1 VALAPDSGAAGRSEV
16 WTHLWTIATGAAIVA
31 GAVWLRSP
39 RIPYLVVSLIAT
51 SVAVLAMVG
60 LARRDRGW
68 GAAALC
74 ASVLF
79 CTLAYLA
86 QRTLD
91 RIEHD
96 WPAYRASLMARGTTS
111 LGDRL
116 SATSRALRAS
126 AQRALDAP
134 VQVAGAFDALGD
146 DVDTRA
152 ERGLA
157 LYRRGVPVAWA
168 GHIFTSTDSLVA
180 PLGVVYSP
188 FYVTLYAAVVKGE
201 SRAVATATVH
211 ASPPGDEFAPAIAN
225 RVARTVGLHAFE
237 VAPHAPA
244 AQDTGSLAFAPVGDT
259 ILVARAVAP
268 GMEEARLLALERVR
282 GRGAAA
288 IVLTLVLYMV
298 VVWRSERAVRWRMSP
313 LVVALLGVALIPLST
328 FSSRWVLFDPTVYY
342 AEIGGPLTASIGAVG
357 IAAAIVLLALLLA
370 LRSTSVAPGR
380 RAAIAAVVVLA
391 IVGPLLLRE
400 LAAGVMP
407 PPGGVSATLWVAWE
421 LALFLA
427 AAALLIGSAVAGRV
441 VLGRSGIGLPPAVAP
456 LLAAIAALIG
466 PMVVT
471 APGAWPLWYL
481 LLWVA
486 AVAALVFSREH
497 RWVVL
502 TAGAVAALGAT
513 TLTWSAGVSGRA
525 QLADRDVS
533 GLSEVQSDVV
543 AVLQRFAGSIA
554 AATPPR
560 TAAELVRLYVS
571 SDLMGSGYPA
581 VMQELQ
587 FDGSIAAS
595 VMLAEL
601 DVPEKALHDA
611 AADARR
617 TRETV
622 LRTVLGMPGELIVLA
637 VPHAGGSVTTVVVGP
652 RTRLIPEDPFNA
664 LLGLSERQSGPPPYA
679 MSLLSVEPIWPLTP
693 DSTRWYRAG
702 RQLHGNRLV
711 QTVRGPMRA
720 HMEIDL
726 RPQAILVQRAT
737 LVVLLDLLLLAA
749 LWTVSALP
757 EPTFR
762 AWLAAHGT
770 RWARSY
776 RARLSLV
783 LFGFFV
789 LPALAFAVWSYQRLQ
804 SEDRQSRELLVR
816 ETLRS
821 YNEIASDADAEP
833 LNSAGARLGTP
844 LIVYRYGELTESS
857 DPLFEAIAPM
867 GRFLPNDVYQRLRLG
882 REEYTSRRL
891 LLGNEPALFGYLSTP
906 TPWSE
911 RLVTAAPARRSE
923 YMLDQRRRDLGVL
936 VLFATVLGALGALWL
951 SRLASRSLARPI
963 GNLREAALAIAGGER
978 EPPLEHGTPDEF
990 EPVFSAFRRMA
1001 SDLGAS
1007 RSALESAQRR
1017 TAAVL
1022 RNVASGVIAFSAD
1035 GEILFSNPRA
1045 ATLLDSPLVGSR
1057 IAEVSPTIAQR
1068 VADFVR
1074 RGASEEELDLEVGG
1088 RQLQGHL
1095 VSLTGGGEG
1104 VVLTLDDVTE
1114 LARAQRVI
1122 AWGEMA
1128 RQVAHEI
1135 KNPLTPIRL
1144 GVQHLRRAYGDARPD
1159 FGDIL
1164 ATNVDRILAEIDR
1177 LDEIARSFSRYGM
1190 APADRQAPGV
1200 VDVALVARDVV
1211 GLEMMGGGEGRKQKA
1226 ESRKQ
1231 ERQGFRKQG
1240 SGFRNHEE
1248 TGNRKQEAGTAEGS
1262 GVTVQGSGTTGKRE
1276 VENREQETGTAS
1288 TEVGNGAG
1296 GGVTWRLVGTDEPIR
1311 AVARADELREVLLN
1325 LLENARLAGASTV
1338 ELRCAR
1344 RDGRVVIEVSDD
1356 GSGVPAHVL
1365 PRLFEPHF
1373 STRSSG
1379 SGLGL
1384 AMSRQLVE
1392 SWGGAIAIASVEGE
1406 GTRVRIEL
1414 AAHDDV
1420 TVEDAG

>member
-1 VALAPDSGAAGRSEV
+1 MALAPDSGAAGGSSV
-16 WTHLWTIATGAAIVA
+16 WTHLWTIAAGAAIVA

-51 SVAVLAMVG
+51 SVALLAMAG
-60 LARRDRGW
+60 LSGRQRGW
-68 GAAALC
+68 AAAAIF
-74 ASVLF
+74 ASILF
-79 CTLAYLA
+79 CALAYLA

-91 RIEHD
+91 TIEHD
-96 WPAYRASLMARGTTS
+96 WPAYRASLVTRGATS

-116 SATSRALRAS
+116 SVTSRALRAS

-134 VQVAGAFDALGD
+134 VQVAGAFEALD
-146 DVDTRA
+146 NDVSARA
-152 ERGLA
+152 ERGVV

-168 GHIFTSTDSLVA
+168 GRIFTSTDSLVA

-188 FYVTLYAAVVKGE
+188 FYVTLYAAEVRGE
-201 SRAVATATVH
+201 SRAVATATIH
-211 ASPPGDEFAPAIAN
+211 ASPPGDDFAPALTDQ
-225 RVARTVGLHAFE
+225 VARAVGLHAFD
-237 VAPHAPA
+237 VTPRA
-244 AQDTGSLAFAPVGDT
+244 ATATDTGAVAFAPVGDT
-259 ILVARAVAP
+259 LLVAHAVAP
-268 GMEEARLLALERVR
+268 AMEEARLLALEQVR
-282 GRGAAA
+282 GHGAAVM
-288 IVLTLVLYMV
+288 VLMLVLYLV
-298 VVWRSERAVRWRMSP
+298 AVWRSERAVRWRMAP
-313 LVVALLGVALIPLST
+313 LGVALLGVALVPLST

-342 AEIGGPLTASIGAVG
+342 AELGGPLTASVGALG
-357 IAAAIVLLALLLA
+357 IAAGIALLALLLA
-370 LRSTSVAPGR
+370 LRVTAIEVGR
-380 RAAIAAVVVLA
+380 RVAIAGVIVLA
-391 IVGPLLLRE
+391 VLGPLLLRE

-421 LALFLA
+421 VALFLA
-427 AAALLIGSAVAGRV
+427 AAALLLASGVAGRAA
-441 VLGRSGIGLPPAVAP
+441 LGRPYLGLPPVVAP
-456 LLAAIAALIG
+456 ALAALAALLG
-466 PMVVT
+466 PMAIT

-486 AVAALVFSREH
+486 AVASLVFSRAN
-497 RWVVL
+497 RWMVIA
-502 TAGAVAALGAT
+502 AGTVAALGAT
-513 TLTWSAGVSGRA
+513 TLTWSAGVNGRSE
-525 QLADRDVS
+525 LAERDVS
-533 GLSEVQSDVV
+533 GLSEVQPDVV
-543 AVLQRFAGSIA
+543 AVLQRFAGAISA
-554 AATPPR
+554 STPPS
-560 TAAELVRLYVS
+560 TEAELVRLYVS

-581 VMQELQ
+581 VMRELES
-587 FDGSIAAS
+587 DGSTSAR
-595 VMLAEL
+595 VKLAEL
-601 DVPEKALHDA
+601 EVPENTLKDA
-611 AADARR
+611 AAEARR
-617 TRETV
+617 TRNTV
-622 LRTVLGMPGELIVLA
+622 LRTVLGIPGELTVLA
-637 VPHAGGSVTTVVVGP
+637 VPHAGGAVTTVVVGP
-652 RTRLIPEDPFNA
+652 RTRLIPDDPFNA
-664 LLGLSERQSGPPPYA
+664 LLGLTERESGPPPYA
-679 MSLLSVEPIWPLTP
+679 MSLLSVEPFWPLTP

-726 RPQAILVQRAT
+726 RPQAVLVQRAT

-749 LWTVSALP
+749 LWTISALP
-757 EPTFR
+757 EPAFR
-762 AWLAAHGT
+762 EWVGSSAR

-776 RARLSLV
+776 RAWLGLV
-783 LFGFFV
+783 LFGFFL

-821 YNEIASDADAEP
+821 YNEIASVPGAEP
-833 LNSAGARLGTP
+833 LGSAGERLGTP
-844 LIVYRYGELTESS
+844 LMIYRYGELTEAS
-857 DPLFEAIAPM
+857 DALFEAIAPM
-867 GRFLPNDVYQRLRLG
+867 GRFLPSDVYQRLRLG

-891 LLGNEPALFGYLSTP
+891 SLGGEPALFGYLSTP

-911 RLVTAAPARRSE
+911 RLVTAAPARGSE

-963 GNLREAALAIAGGER
+963 GNLREAALAIAGGES
-978 EPPLEHGTPDEF
+978 EPPLEHRAPDEF

-1001 SDLGAS
+1001 ADLGAS

-1022 RNVASGVIAFSAD
+1022 RNVASGVVALSVD
-1035 GEILFSNPRA
+1035 GKVIFSNPRA
-1045 ATLLDSPLVGSR
+1045 STLLDSPLMGSR
-1057 IAEVSPTIAQR
+1057 LADVSPEIAAR
-1068 VADFVR
+1068 VADFVA
-1074 RGASEEELDLEVGG
+1074 RGAAEEELDLEVGG
-1088 RQLQGHL
+1088 RQLQGRL
-1095 VSLTGGGEG
+1095 VRLTGGGEG

-1144 GVQHLRRAYGDARPD
+1144 GVQHLRRAYGDSRPD

-1190 APADRQAPGV
+1190 APADRQSPEV
-1200 VDVALVARDVV
+1200 VDVSSVARDVV
-1211 GLEMMGGGEGRKQKA
+1211 GLESLGGAGREERRAREAGRGREEAGSA
-1226 ESRKQ
+1226 EAKGGRRLRAGAANGP
-1231 ERQGFRKQG
+1231 EDGAAGTNGARDG
-1240 SGFRNHEE
+1240 E
-1248 TGNRKQEAGTAEGS
+1248 TGRI
-1262 GVTVQGSGTTGKRE
+1262 
-1276 VENREQETGTAS
+1276 
-1288 TEVGNGAG
+1288 
-1296 GGVTWRLVGTDEPIR
+1296 TWRLVGADEPIR

-1325 LLENARLAGASTV
+1325 LLENARLAGATTV
-1338 ELRCAR
+1338 ELSCAR

-1392 SWGGAIAIASVEGE
+1392 SWGGAIAIASIEGE

-1414 AAHDDV
+1414 SAHDDSGS
-1420 TVEDAG
+1420 EEGG

>member
-1 VALAPDSGAAGRSEV
+1 MAA
-16 WTHLWTIATGAAIVA
+16 GAAIVA

-39 RIPYLVVSLIAT
+39 RIPYLVVSLVAT
-51 SVAVLAMVG
+51 GVAVLAMAG

-68 GAAALC
+68 AAAALL

-79 CTLAYLA
+79 CTVAYFA
-86 QRTLD
+86 QRTLH

-96 WPAYRASLMARGTTS
+96 WPEYSASLVARGAATF
-111 LGDRL
+111 GDEL
-116 SATSRALRAS
+116 SVTSRALRAS

-134 VQVAGAFDALGD
+134 MQVAGAFDALD
-146 DVDTRA
+146 HDVDARE
-152 ERGLA
+152 ERGLV

-180 PLGVVYSP
+180 PLGIVYSP
-188 FYVTLYAAVVKGE
+188 FYVTLYVAIVRGE
-201 SRAVATATVH
+201 ARAVATATVH

-225 RVARTVGLHAFE
+225 RVARAVGLHAYE
-237 VAPHAPA
+237 VAPRAQA
-244 AQDTGSLAFAPVGDT
+244 AHDTGLVAFAPVGDT
-259 ILVARAVAP
+259 LLVARAVAL

-288 IVLTLVLYMV
+288 IVLTLVLYLV
-298 VVWRSERAVRWRMSP
+298 VVWRSEHAVRWRMAP

-342 AEIGGPLTASIGAVG
+342 AEVGGPLTASIGALA
-357 IAAAIVLLALLLA
+357 IAASIVLLALLLA
-370 LRSTSVAPGR
+370 LRSTTLKPGR
-380 RAAIAAVVVLA
+380 RAAIAALVALA
-391 IVGPLLLRE
+391 VVGPLLLQK

-407 PPGGVSATLWVAWE
+407 PPGGVSGTLWVAWE
-421 LALFLA
+421 VALFLV
-427 AAALLIGSAVAGRV
+427 AAALLVASSLAGRAA
-441 VLGRSGIGLPPAVAP
+441 LGRAGRGLPPAVAL
-456 LLAAIAALIG
+456 LLAAIAALLG
-466 PMVVT
+466 PMIV
-471 APGAWPLWYL
+471 AIPGEWPFWYL
-481 LLWVA
+481 LLWAA

-497 RWVVL
+497 RWAVL
-502 TAGAVAALGAT
+502 TAGTVAALGAA
-513 TLTWSAGVSGRA
+513 TLTWSAGVSGRS

-543 AVLQRFAGSIA
+543 AVLQRFAGSLSE
-554 AATPPR
+554 ATPPR

-581 VMQELQ
+581 AMQELEP
-587 FDGSIAAS
+587 DGSTS
-595 VMLAEL
+595 GRVMLAEMN
-601 DVPEKALHDA
+601 VPGKALHDA
-611 AADARR
+611 AAEARR
-617 TRETV
+617 TRDTV
-622 LRTVLGMPGELIVLA
+622 LRTVLGMPGELIMLA

-652 RTRLIPEDPFNA
+652 RSRLIPDDPFME
-664 LLGLSERQSGPPPYA
+664 LLGLSERESGPPPYS

-720 HMEIDL
+720 HVEIDL
-726 RPQAILVQRAT
+726 RPQIILVQRAT

-757 EPTFR
+757 EPSFR
-762 AWLAAHGT
+762 AWIGAHGT

-789 LPALAFAVWSYQRLQ
+789 LPALVFAVWSYQRLQ

-821 YNEIASDADAEP
+821 YNEIANDANAEP
-833 LNSAGARLGTP
+833 LGSVGARLGTP
-844 LIVYRYGELTESS
+844 LIVYRYGELTEAS

-867 GRFLPNDVYQRLRLG
+867 GRFLPSDVYQRLRLG
-882 REEYTSRRL
+882 REEYTSSRL
-891 LLGNEPALFGYLSTP
+891 RLGDEPALFGYLSTP

-911 RLVTAAPARRSE
+911 RLVTAAPARGSE

-963 GNLREAALAIAGGER
+963 GNLREAALAIAGGES

-1001 SDLGAS
+1001 ADLGAS

-1022 RNVASGVIAFSAD
+1022 RNVASGVVALSAD
-1035 GEILFSNPRA
+1035 GEVLFSNPRA
-1045 ATLLDSPLVGSR
+1045 STLLGSPLVGSGLTDVSSAL
-1057 IAEVSPTIAQR
+1057 AESVS
-1068 VADFVR
+1068 DFVR
-1074 RGASEEELDLEVGG
+1074 RGAAEEELDLEVGG
-1088 RQLQGHL
+1088 RQLQGRL
-1095 VSLTGGGEG
+1095 VRLTGGGEG

-1164 ATNVDRILAEIDR
+1164 AANVERILAEIDR

-1190 APADRQAPGV
+1190 APADRQPPGV
-1200 VDVALVARDVV
+1200 VDVSVVARDVV
-1211 GLEMMGGGEGRKQKA
+1211 GLEMMAGGGRRA
-1226 ESRKQ
+1226 
-1231 ERQGFRKQG
+1231 
-1240 SGFRNHEE
+1240 
-1248 TGNRKQEAGTAEGS
+1248 QEAGTAEGS
-1262 GVTVQGSGTTGKRE
+1262 GFRVQVQRETGAPGNGAQRTG
-1276 VENREQETGTAS
+1276 NREQVRRVRRLGTERGARS
-1288 TEVGNGAG
+1288 AG
-1296 GGVTWRLVGTDEPIR
+1296 GWWG
-1311 AVARADELREVLLN
+1311 
-1325 LLENARLAGASTV
+1325 
-1338 ELRCAR
+1338 R
-1344 RDGRVVIEVSDD
+1344 R
-1356 GSGVPAHVL
+1356 
-1365 PRLFEPHF
+1365 
-1373 STRSSG
+1373 
-1379 SGLGL
+1379 
-1384 AMSRQLVE
+1384 SR
-1392 SWGGAIAIASVEGE
+1392 
-1406 GTRVRIEL
+1406 
-1414 AAHDDV
+1414 
-1420 TVEDAG
+1420 

>member
-1 VALAPDSGAAGRSEV
+1 VL
-16 WTHLWTIATGAAIVA
+16 
-31 GAVWLRSP
+31 
-39 RIPYLVVSLIAT
+39 
-51 SVAVLAMVG
+51 AVLALAG

-68 GAAALC
+68 AVAALG
-74 ASVLF
+74 ASFLF
-79 CTLAYLA
+79 CAVAYLA

-96 WPAYRASLMARGTTS
+96 WPSYSASLVTRGAAS
-111 LGDRL
+111 LGDQL
-116 SATSRALRAS
+116 SATSRALRES
-126 AQRALDAP
+126 AKRALAAP
-134 VQVAGAFDALGD
+134 VQVAGAFEALGKE
-146 DVDTRA
+146 VDAHT

-168 GHIFTSTDSLVA
+168 GNVFTSTDSLVA

-188 FYVTLYAAVVKGE
+188 FYVTLYASVIEGD
-201 SRAVATATVH
+201 SRAVATATIH
-211 ASPPGDEFAPAIAN
+211 ASPPGDDFAPAIAN
-225 RVARTVGLHAFE
+225 RVGRAVGLHAFD
-237 VAPHAPA
+237 VSPRAQAPG
-244 AQDTGSLAFAPVGDT
+244 DTGAVAFAPLGDT
-259 ILVARAVAP
+259 LLVARAVAP

-282 GRGAAA
+282 GRGVAA
-288 IVLTLVLYMV
+288 IVLTLVLYLV
-298 VVWRSERAVRWRMSP
+298 VVWRSERAVGWRLVP
-313 LVVALLGVALIPLST
+313 LAVALLGVALVPLST
-328 FSSRWVLFDPTVYY
+328 FSSRSVLFDPTVYY
-342 AEIGGPLTASIGAVG
+342 AEVGGPLTASIGALGV
-357 IAAAIVLLALLLA
+357 AAAIVLLGLLLA
-370 LRSTSVAPGR
+370 LRSDGVRPGR
-380 RAAIAAVVVLA
+380 RAAIAAVVVVA
-391 IVGPLLLRE
+391 VAGPFLLRA
-400 LAAGVMP
+400 LAGGVMP

-421 LALFLA
+421 VALFLV
-427 AAALLIGSAVAGRV
+427 AAALLVAIGVAGRAA
-441 VLGRSGIGLPPAVAP
+441 LGRPGFGIPPVAAP
-456 LLAAIAALIG
+456 AL
-466 PMVVT
+466 
-471 APGAWPLWYL
+471 
-481 LLWVA
+481 A
-486 AVAALVFSREH
+486 AVAALVGPMAVTAPGVWPIWYLLIWVAVVASLVFAREH
-497 RWVVL
+497 RWMVI
-502 TAGAVAALGAT
+502 TAGTVAALGAT

-533 GLSEVQSDVV
+533 GLGEVQADVV
-543 AVLQRFAGSIA
+543 AVLQRFAGAIA
-554 AATPPR
+554 SAAPPH
-560 TAAELVRLYVS
+560 TEAALVRLYVD

-581 VMQELQ
+581 AMEEQES
-587 FDGSIAAS
+587 DGSVSARVI
-595 VMLAEL
+595 LAEL
-601 DVPEKALHDA
+601 DVPPNALRDA
-611 AADARR
+611 ATEARR
-617 TRETV
+617 TQETV
-622 LRTVLGMPGELIVLA
+622 LRSVLGMPGELTLLA

-652 RTRLIPEDPFNA
+652 RTRLIPDDPFKA
-664 LLGLSERQSGPPPYA
+664 LLGLSERESGPPPYA
-679 MSLLSVEPIWPLTP
+679 MSLLGVEPIWPLTP

-737 LVVLLDLLLLAA
+737 LVVLLDLLLFAA
-749 LWTVSALP
+749 LWTISALP
-757 EPTFR
+757 EPAFR
-762 AWLAAHGT
+762 SWVAVRGT
-770 RWARSY
+770 RWAYSY
-776 RARLSLV
+776 RARLTLV

-821 YNEIASDADAEP
+821 YNEIADDADAEP
-833 LNSAGARLGTP
+833 LDSIGERLGTP
-844 LIVYRYGELTESS
+844 LVVYRFGELTEASE
-857 DPLFEAIAPM
+857 PLFEAIAPM
-867 GRFLPNDVYQRLRLG
+867 GHFLPGDVYQRLRLG

-891 LLGNEPALFGYLSTP
+891 RLGDQPALFGYLSTP

-911 RLVTAAPARRSE
+911 RLVTAAPARGSE

-963 GNLREAALAIAGGER
+963 GNLRQAALAIAGGES
-978 EPPLEHGTPDEF
+978 EPPLEHRTPDEF

-1007 RSALESAQRR
+1007 RSALESTQRR

-1022 RNVASGVIAFSAD
+1022 RNVASGVVALSAD
-1035 GEILFSNPRA
+1035 GEVVFSNPRA
-1045 ATLLDSPLVGSR
+1045 ATLLDSPLVGSNLV
-1057 IAEVSPTIAQR
+1057 EVSPAIAER
-1068 VADFVR
+1068 VSDFVH
-1074 RGASEEELDLEVGG
+1074 RGAAEEELDLEVGG
-1088 RQLQGHL
+1088 RQLQGRL
-1095 VSLTGGGEG
+1095 VRLTGGGEG

-1190 APADRQAPGV
+1190 APADRQPPEP
-1200 VDVALVARDVV
+1200 VDVSAVAWDVV
-1211 GLEMMGGGEGRKQKA
+1211 GLEVMGEGAGSGGREA
-1226 ESRKQ
+1226 GSRK
-1231 ERQGFRKQG
+1231 R
-1240 SGFRNHEE
+1240 
-1248 TGNRKQEAGTAEGS
+1248 EAGNGNEKRSELG
-1262 GVTVQGSGTTGKRE
+1262 GQGTGGTRRGEENGKGE
-1276 VENREQETGTAS
+1276 VN
-1288 TEVGNGAG
+1288 
-1296 GGVTWRLVGTDEPIR
+1296 WRLVGAEEPMR

-1325 LLENARLAGASTV
+1325 LLENSRLAGAKNV
-1338 ELRCAR
+1338 EVHCTR

-1392 SWGGAIAIASVEGE
+1392 SWGGAIAIASSEGE

-1414 AAHDDV
+1414 TSHELADSEGSV
-1420 TVEDAG
+1420 

>member
-1 VALAPDSGAAGRSEV
+1 VELAPDSGAAGRSVV
-16 WTHLWTIATGAAIVA
+16 WTHLWTIAAGAAIVA

-51 SVAVLAMVG
+51 GAAALATVG
-60 LARRDRGW
+60 LARRDRAWAG
-68 GAAALC
+68 GALC
-74 ASVLF
+74 ASFLF
-79 CTLAYLA
+79 CALAYLA

-96 WPAYRASLMARGTTS
+96 WPAYSASLVARGAAS

-116 SATSRALRAS
+116 SVTSRALRAS
-126 AQRALDAP
+126 AERALDAP

-146 DVDTRA
+146 AVDTHA

-157 LYRRGVPVAWA
+157 LYRRGVPVAWT

-211 ASPPGDEFAPAIAN
+211 AAPPGDEFAPAIAN
-225 RVARTVGLHAFE
+225 RVASKIRLHAFE
-237 VAPHAPA
+237 IAPREQVARDSGAVV
-244 AQDTGSLAFAPVGDT
+244 FAPVGDT
-259 ILVARAVAP
+259 LLVARAVAP

-288 IVLTLVLYMV
+288 IVLTLVLYLI
-298 VVWRSERAVRWRMSP
+298 VVWRSERAVRWRVSP
-313 LVVALLGVALIPLST
+313 LAVALLGVTLIPLST

-342 AEIGGPLTASIGAVG
+342 TEIGGPLTASIGALG
-357 IAAAIVLLALLLA
+357 IAAAIVLLTLLLA
-370 LRSTSVAPGR
+370 LRSTTFRLGWRPAL
-380 RAAIAAVVVLA
+380 AAVVVLA
-391 IVGPLLLRE
+391 ILGPLLLRK

-421 LALFLA
+421 VGLFLV
-427 AAALLIGSAVAGRV
+427 AAALLVAASVG
-441 VLGRSGIGLPPAVAP
+441 GRSTLGHPGRGVPPAVAP
-456 LLAAIAALIG
+456 VLAAIAALVG
-466 PMVVT
+466 PMVVG
-471 APGAWPLWYL
+471 APGVWPLWYL
-481 LLWVA
+481 VLWAA
-486 AVAALVFSREH
+486 AVAALVFSREN
-497 RWVVL
+497 RWMVL
-502 TAGAVAALGAT
+502 TAGTVAALGAT

-533 GLSEVQSDVV
+533 ALSEVQADVV
-543 AVLQRFAGSIA
+543 AVLQRFAGSISA
-554 AATPPR
+554 EASPR
-560 TAAELVRLYVS
+560 SAAELVRLYVS

-581 VMQELQ
+581 VMQELES
-587 FDGSIAAS
+587 DGSSSAS
-595 VMLAEL
+595 VALAEL
-601 DVPEKALHDA
+601 EVPQRALDDA
-611 AADARR
+611 AAEARR
-617 TRETV
+617 TQETV
-622 LRTVLGMPGELIVLA
+622 LRTVLGMPGELLMLA
-637 VPHAGGSVTTVVVGP
+637 VPHPGGSVTTVVVGP
-652 RTRLIPEDPFNA
+652 RTRLIPDDPFNA
-664 LLGLSERQSGPPPYA
+664 LLGLSERESGPPPYA

-726 RPQAILVQRAT
+726 RPQIILVQRAT
-737 LVVLLDLLLLAA
+737 LVALLDLLLLAA
-749 LWTVSALP
+749 LWIVSALP
-757 EPTFR
+757 EPAFR
-762 AWLAAHGT
+762 AWIGAHGT

-821 YNEIASDADAEP
+821 YNEIASDADAES
-833 LNSAGARLGTP
+833 LGSAGARLGSP
-844 LIVYRYGELTESS
+844 LMVYRFGELTDAS
-857 DPLFEAIAPM
+857 DPLFEAITPM
-867 GRFLPNDVYQRLRLG
+867 GRFLPSDVYQRLRLG

-891 LLGNEPALFGYLSTP
+891 RVGDEPALFGYLSTP

-911 RLVTAAPARRSE
+911 RLVTAAPARGSE

-936 VLFATVLGALGALWL
+936 VLFATVLGALGALLL

-1001 SDLGAS
+1001 ADLGAS

-1022 RNVASGVIAFSAD
+1022 RNVASGVVALSVN
-1035 GEILFSNPRA
+1035 GEVLFSNPRA
-1045 ATLLDSPLVGSR
+1045 SILLDSPLVGLR
-1057 IAEVSPTIAQR
+1057 IADVSPAIAER
-1068 VADFVR
+1068 VSDFVR
-1074 RGASEEELDLEVGG
+1074 RGTAEEELDLDVGG
-1088 RQLQGHL
+1088 RQLQGRL
-1095 VSLTGGGEG
+1095 VRLTGGGEG

-1164 ATNVDRILAEIDR
+1164 TTNVDRILAEIDR

-1190 APADRQAPGV
+1190 APADRQPPGV
-1200 VDVALVARDVV
+1200 VDVSVVARDVV
-1211 GLEMMGGGEGRKQKA
+1211 GLEMMGGVEGRKQ
-1226 ESRKQ
+1226 RP
-1231 ERQGFRKQG
+1231 G
-1240 SGFRNHEE
+1240 S
-1248 TGNRKQEAGTAEGS
+1248 RKQEAGTAQQAG
-1262 GVTVQGSGTTGKRE
+1262 GRIQGADGDRGRGTR
-1276 VENREQETGTAS
+1276 NREQGTGAAS
-1288 TEVGNGAG
+1288 TQSGDGAG
-1296 GGVTWRLVGTDEPIR
+1296 GVVNWRLLGAEEPMR

-1414 AAHDDV
+1414 SAHDDA
-1420 TVEDAG
+1420 TAEDVR

>member
-1 VALAPDSGAAGRSEV
+1 MALASESGAAGRSVV

-51 SVAVLAMVG
+51 AVAVLAMAG

-68 GAAALC
+68 AAAALG

-79 CTLAYLA
+79 CTVAYFA
-86 QRTLD
+86 QRTLH

-96 WPAYRASLMARGTTS
+96 WPAYSASLVELGAST
-111 LGDRL
+111 LGDQL
-116 SATSRALRAS
+116 SVTSRALRAS

-134 VQVAGAFDALGD
+134 VQVAGAFDALDD

-168 GHIFTSTDSLVA
+168 GHIFTSTDSLVS

-225 RVARTVGLHAFE
+225 RVARAVGLHAFE
-237 VAPHAPA
+237 VAPS
-244 AQDTGSLAFAPVGDT
+244 AQVGSDIGAVAFAPVGDT
-259 ILVARAVAP
+259 LLVARAVAP

-288 IVLTLVLYMV
+288 IVLMLVLYLI
-298 VVWRSERAVRWRMSP
+298 VVWRSERAVRWRMAP
-313 LVVALLGVALIPLST
+313 LVVALLGVALVPLST

-342 AEIGGPLTASIGAVG
+342 AEIGGPLTASIGALG

-370 LRSTSVAPGR
+370 LRSTKRELSWRGGIGAL
-380 RAAIAAVVVLA
+380 VVLA
-391 IVGPLLLRE
+391 VLGPLLLRE

-407 PPGGVSATLWVAWE
+407 PPGGVSATLWIAWE
-421 LALFLA
+421 VALFLV
-427 AAALLIGSAVAGRV
+427 AAALLVASSLAGRAA
-441 VLGRSGIGLPPAVAP
+441 LRRAGLGLPPAVAP
-456 LLAAIAALIG
+456 LLAAIAALLG
-466 PMVVT
+466 PVVVT
-471 APGAWPLWYL
+471 APGVWPIWYL
-481 LLWVA
+481 LLWVVV
-486 AVAALVFSREH
+486 VAALVFSRAH
-497 RWVVL
+497 RWTVL
-502 TAGAVAALGAT
+502 TAGIVAALGAT

-525 QLADRDVS
+525 LLAERDVS

-543 AVLQRFAGSIA
+543 AVLQRFAGSISA
-554 AATPPR
+554 AAPPR

-581 VMQELQ
+581 AMEELQ
-587 FDGSIAAS
+587 ADGTTTAR

-601 DVPEKALHDA
+601 NVPGKALHDA
-611 AADARR
+611 AAEARR

-622 LRTVLGMPGELIVLA
+622 LRTVLGMPGELIMLA
-637 VPHAGGSVTTVVVGP
+637 APHTGGSVTTVVVGP
-652 RTRLIPEDPFNA
+652 RTRLIPDDQFNA
-664 LLGLSERQSGPPPYA
+664 LLGLSERESGPPPYA

-726 RPQAILVQRAT
+726 RPQIILVQRAT
-737 LVVLLDLLLLAA
+737 LVALFDLLLLAA

-762 AWLAAHGT
+762 AWIGAHGN

-821 YNEIASDADAEP
+821 YNEVADDADAEP
-833 LNSAGARLGTP
+833 LGSMGVRLGTP
-844 LIVYRYGELTESS
+844 LMVYRYGELTEAS
-857 DPLFEAIAPM
+857 DPLFETIAPM
-867 GRFLPNDVYQRLRLG
+867 GRFLPSDVYQRLRLG

-891 LLGNEPALFGYLSTP
+891 RLGDEPALFGYLSTP

-911 RLVTAAPARRSE
+911 RLVTAAPARGSE

-936 VLFATVLGALGALWL
+936 VLFATVLGALGALLL

-963 GNLREAALAIAGGER
+963 GNLREAALAIAAGES

-1001 SDLGAS
+1001 ADLGAS

-1022 RNVASGVIAFSAD
+1022 RNVASGVVALSSD
-1035 GEILFSNPRA
+1035 GNVIFSNPRA
-1045 ATLLDSPLVGSR
+1045 STLLDSPLLGSR
-1057 IAEVSPTIAQR
+1057 LADVSPALAER
-1068 VADFVR
+1068 VSDFVQ
-1074 RGASEEELDLEVGG
+1074 RGAAEEELDLEVGG
-1088 RQLQGHL
+1088 RQLQGRL
-1095 VSLTGGGEG
+1095 VRLTGGGEG

-1164 ATNVDRILAEIDR
+1164 ATNVERILAEIDR

-1190 APADRQAPGV
+1190 APADRQPPGV
-1200 VDVALVARDVV
+1200 VDVSVVARDVV
-1211 GLEMMGGGEGRKQKA
+1211 GLEMMGGGEGRKHGA
-1226 ESRKQ
+1226 EGRTREEGSRRQ
-1231 ERQGFRKQG
+1231 EL
-1240 SGFRNHEE
+1240 H
-1248 TGNRKQEAGTAEGS
+1248 GNRKQETA
-1262 GVTVQGSGTTGKRE
+1262 
-1276 VENREQETGTAS
+1276 NREQGTGSAS

-1296 GGVTWRLVGTDEPIR
+1296 AVVNWRLVGAEEPMR

-1325 LLENARLAGASTV
+1325 LLENARLAGASAV

-1414 AAHDDV
+1414 SAHDDA
-1420 TVEDAG
+1420 TAEDVV